1 MKLAESILELFY
13 PSTCPGCGN
22 HTSLK
27 NLWCEKC
34 IRQFWN
40 PRMLSSSLT
49 KYLCGCYTLCNY
61 TGGLRKC
68 VLRLKYN
75 GRVELKHAF
84 PPLLT
89 AFPWWERLKE
99 YEIVIPIP
107 LSKARFRERGYNQ
120 VDMIFRKWVET
131 SGKTYIP
138 HGMVR
143 MRNTETQSLL
153 TKEERYKNMR
163 GVFHVNKGTSVKGK
177 KILLADDIYTT
188 GATMKSA
195 AHELMRAGA
204 EKVVGI
210 TIASGAL

>member
-68 VLRLKYN
+68 VIRLKYN

-89 AFPWWERLKE
+89 AFPW
-99 YEIVIPIP
+99 
-107 LSKARFRERGYNQ
+107 
-120 VDMIFRKWVET
+120 
-131 SGKTYIP
+131 
-138 HGMVR
+138 
-143 MRNTETQSLL
+143 
-153 TKEERYKNMR
+153 
-163 GVFHVNKGTSVKGK
+163 
-177 KILLADDIYTT
+177 
-188 GATMKSA
+188 
-195 AHELMRAGA
+195 
-204 EKVVGI
+204 
-210 TIASGAL
+210 